1 MKKVGI
7 IPLRA
12 GSKSIKHKNRKKL
25 LGRPLFAWVLW
36 EALKSNLDE
45 IYVFTDDTHI
55 IEFITNEYRYNKK
68 IKVMER
74 SKGSATDEAST
85 EFALKE
91 FIQKINYDYDIL
103 CLLQATSPLT
113 TAQDINNILEKVI
126 KEDFDSALTV
136 ATSKRFIW
144 SRKGDPLNYDYN
156 NRPRRQEFEGL
167 LIENGALYVTTKKQ
181 FEKTGIRIGGKVG
194 IVKMPEDTLIEIDE
208 LQDFIIL
215 EKLLANRL
223 RTNKKINN
231 KIRALFLD
239 VDGVFTPGTVF
250 VSASGELSKEFSIRD
265 GMGLEILRE
274 YDVEPFII
282 TTENSEIVTSRM
294 KKLHIENYYYGINDK
309 YAKVEEILKI
319 KNLQKSEIAYI
330 GDDIND
336 LANLI
341 SSGWSFCPSDAMNE
355 IKEIVD
361 IRLHAKGGREAIRE
375 AIEFIIKYN
384 NRGE

>member
-1 MKKVGI
+1 
-7 IPLRA
+7 
-12 GSKSIKHKNRKKL
+12 
-25 LGRPLFAWVLW
+25 
-36 EALKSNLDE
+36 
-45 IYVFTDDTHI
+45 
-55 IEFITNEYRYNKK
+55 
-68 IKVMER
+68 
-74 SKGSATDEAST
+74 
-85 EFALKE
+85 
-91 FIQKINYDYDIL
+91 
-103 CLLQATSPLT
+103 
-113 TAQDINNILEKVI
+113 VI

-239 VDGVFTPGTVF
+239 VDGLFTPGTVF